1 MNKSDLMNR
10 KAKTMATKKFNAQK
24 ATLTELNREL
34 KRLASRKCRAK
45 DEATKAEA
53 AEQYAKVAAVKAKR
67 FATTKKSYS
76 TYTDA
81 EIAKLDL
88 ETTVKAI
95 KSLQSTRCLYPERK
109 PEVLKIEAKYQEHR
123 KELLERAKLEELS
136 KKYN

>member
-1 MNKSDLMNR
+1 
-10 KAKTMATKKFNAQK
+10 MATKKFNAQK
-24 ATLTELNREL
+24 ATLTEINREL

-45 DEATKAEA
+45 DEASKKEA
-53 AEQYAKVAAVKAKR
+53 AAQYEKVAAVKAKR

-76 TYTDA
+76 TFTDE

-109 PEVLKIEAKYQEHR
+109 AEILKVEAKYQAHR
-123 KELLERAKLEELS
+123 QELADKAQLKALQAK
-136 KKYN
+136 YQA